1 MAEGRAADRS
11 QGARAIAQG
20 LTARRF
26 LLVLLI
32 GSFLLV
38 GTVVWPL
45 AEALL
50 LAIVLAAVLAP
61 LQRRLAAK
69 LRGRPKLAAGI
80 LVFAVLVLLIGPLIG
95 MSAFVIKEAA
105 AGVKFIQ
112 ETVRGEGVTGLIE
125 RLPDPLERYANEA
138 LARLGNRGQIEAQV
152 SAQGGKA
159 ASAVGA
165 ALVATGSLL
174 FQGAMMLI
182 ALFFLLAG
190 GGALLTWVDSVS
202 PLRRGQTRELVDE
215 FKKVSSAVIVSTLIT
230 AGVQAAAALAGYLI
244 AGVPHPLFFAVVTF
258 FVAMI
263 PAIGAASVCLFAALV
278 LLITGHPYMALF
290 LAIWGVAIVGLVDN
304 VVKPYLIKGDVE
316 MEGVVVFF
324 SLIGGIAAFGMPGL
338 LIGPLA
344 VALFLA
350 LLRIYKR
357 DVMASR
363 PDVPS

>member
-1 MAEGRAADRS
+1 M
-11 QGARAIAQG
+11 
-20 LTARRF
+20 
-26 LLVLLI
+26 LLI
-32 GSFLLV
+32 GSLLLV
-38 GTVVWPL
+38 GAVVWPL

-61 LQRRLAAK
+61 LQRLLAAK
-69 LRGRPKLAAGI
+69 LGGRPKLAAGI

-95 MSAFVIKEAA
+95 LSAFVIKEAA
-105 AGVKFIQ
+105 AGVKFQ

-125 RLPDPLERYANEA
+125 RLPGPLDRYANEA
-138 LARLGNRGQIEAQV
+138 LARLGDLGQIEAQL
-152 SAQGGKA
+152 SAQGEKA
-159 ASAVGA
+159 ASAVGT

-182 ALFFLLAG
+182 ALFFLLVG
-190 GGALLTWVDSVS
+190 GDALLSWVDSVS
-202 PLRRGQTRELVDE
+202 PLRRGQTRELLAE

-230 AGVQAAAALAGYLI
+230 AGMQAAAALTGYLI
-244 AGVPHPLFFAVVTF
+244 AGMPHPIFFGVVTF
-258 FVAMI
+258 FVGMI

-278 LLITGHPYMALF
+278 LLVTGHPYMALF

-324 SLIGGIAAFGMPGL
+324 SLIGGIAAFGMAGL

-357 DVMASR
+357 DVMAAQ
-363 PDVPS
+363 